1 MKQYILKLYQYNA
14 WANRRVIGCLERQA
28 VTDEKILSIFAHCV
42 AANFIW
48 YNRFMGLPK
57 SDYKLWGGNYSI
69 VEMKQMVEEAA
80 RIWLEFIESNNSFDR
95 VLKYHNYVGD
105 YYENNIQD
113 IMIHLV
119 NHGSYHRGQV
129 AVLLRERGYDP
140 INTDLITYD
149 RVLLGQWKD

>member
-1 MKQYILKLYQYNA
+1 MKTYLLKLYQYNA

-28 VTDEKILSIFAHCV
+28 VTDEKIVSIFAHCV

-57 SDYKLWGGNYSI
+57 SDYKLWGGGYTI
-69 VEMKQMVEEAA
+69 ADLKKMVEEANEL
-80 RIWLEFIESNNSFDR
+80 WMSFIDSNNSFDR

-129 AVLLRERGYDP
+129 AVLLKERGYEP
-140 INTDLITYD
+140 VNTDLITYD

>member
-1 MKQYILKLYQYNA
+1 MKPYLLKLYQYNA

-28 VTDEKILSIFAHCV
+28 VSNEKILSIFAHSV

-48 YNRFMGLPK
+48 YNRFMGLSK
-57 SDYKLWGGNYSI
+57 SEYKLWDGNYTVSD
-69 VEMKQMVEEAA
+69 MKKMVEEAA
-80 RIWLEFIESNNSFDR
+80 RLWLDFIEANDSFDR
-95 VLKYHNYVGD
+95 VLKYTNYVGD

-129 AVLLRERGYDP
+129 AVLLRERGYEP

>member
-1 MKQYILKLYQYNA
+1 MKKYFLKLYQYNA

-28 VTDEKILSIFAHCV
+28 VTDEKILSVFAHCV

-57 SDYKLWGGNYSI
+57 SDYKLWDGNYSI
-69 VEMKQMVEEAA
+69 ADMKKMVEEAS
-80 RIWLEFIESNNSFDR
+80 RLWLDFIEANESFDR
-95 VLKYHNYVGD
+95 VLKYNNYVGD

-129 AVLLRERGYDP
+129 AVLLRERGFEP

>member
-1 MKQYILKLYQYNA
+1 MKTYLLKLYQYNA

-28 VTDEKILSIFAHCV
+28 VTDEKIVSIFAHCV

-48 YNRFMGLPK
+48 YNRFMGLPR
-57 SDYKLWGGNYSI
+57 SDYKLWGGGYTI
-69 VEMKQMVEEAA
+69 ADLKKMVEEANEL
-80 RIWLEFIESNNSFDR
+80 WMSFIDSNNSFDR

-129 AVLLRERGYDP
+129 AVLLRERGYEP
-140 INTDLITYD
+140 VNTDLITYD

>member
-1 MKQYILKLYQYNA
+1 MKHYILKLYQYNA

-69 VEMKQMVEEAA
+69 AEMKQMVEEAA
-80 RIWLEFIESNNSFDR
+80 RKWLEFIESNNSFDR

-129 AVLLRERGYDP
+129 AVLLRERGYEP

>member
-1 MKQYILKLYQYNA
+1 
-14 WANRRVIGCLERQA
+14 
-28 VTDEKILSIFAHCV
+28 
-42 AANFIW
+42 
-48 YNRFMGLPK
+48 
-57 SDYKLWGGNYSI
+57 
-69 VEMKQMVEEAA
+69 MVEEANEL
-80 RIWLEFIESNNSFDR
+80 WMSFIDSNNSFDR

-129 AVLLRERGYDP
+129 AVLLRERGYEP

>member
-69 VEMKQMVEEAA
+69 AEMKQMVEEAA
-80 RIWLEFIESNNSFDR
+80 RKWLEFIESNNSFDR

-129 AVLLRERGYDP
+129 AVLLRERGYEP

>member
-1 MKQYILKLYQYNA
+1 MKTYLLKLYQYNA

-28 VTDEKILSIFAHCV
+28 VTDEKIVSIFAHCV

-57 SDYKLWGGNYSI
+57 SDYKLWGGGYAI
-69 VEMKQMVEEAA
+69 ADLKKMVEDANEL
-80 RIWLEFIESNNSFDR
+80 WMSFIDSNNSFDR

-129 AVLLRERGYDP
+129 AVLLRERGYEP
-140 INTDLITYD
+140 VNTDLITYD

>member
-1 MKQYILKLYQYNA
+1 MKTYLLKLYQYNA

-28 VTDEKILSIFAHCV
+28 VTDEKIVSIFAHCV

-57 SDYKLWGGNYSI
+57 SDHKLWGGGYTI
-69 VEMKQMVEEAA
+69 ADLKKMVEEADQL
-80 RIWLEFIESNNSFDR
+80 WMSFIDSNNSFDR

-129 AVLLRERGYDP
+129 AVLLRERGYEP

>member
-1 MKQYILKLYQYNA
+1 MKTYLLKLYQYNA

-28 VTDEKILSIFAHCV
+28 VTDEKIVSIFAHCV

-57 SDYKLWGGNYSI
+57 SDYKLWGGGYTI
-69 VEMKQMVEEAA
+69 ADLKKMVEEADQL
-80 RIWLEFIESNNSFDR
+80 WMSFIDSNNSFDR

-129 AVLLRERGYDP
+129 AVLLRERGYEP
-140 INTDLITYD
+140 VNTDLITYD
-149 RVLLGQWKD
+149 RVLLGQWND

>member
-1 MKQYILKLYQYNA
+1 MKPYLLKLYQYNA

-28 VTDEKILSIFAHCV
+28 VTDEKIVSIFAHCV

-57 SDYKLWGGNYSI
+57 SEYKLWGGGYTVADLKN
-69 VEMKQMVEEAA
+69 MVEEANE
-80 RIWLEFIESNNSFDR
+80 RWLSFIDSNNSFDR

-129 AVLLRERGYDP
+129 AVLLRERGYEP
-140 INTDLITYD
+140 VNTDLITYD

>member
-1 MKQYILKLYQYNA
+1 MKTYLLKLYQYNA

-28 VTDEKILSIFAHCV
+28 VTDEKIVSIFAHCV

-57 SDYKLWGGNYSI
+57 SDYKLWGGGYTI
-69 VEMKQMVEEAA
+69 ADLKKMVEEANEL
-80 RIWLEFIESNNSFDR
+80 WMSFIHSNNSFDR

-129 AVLLRERGYDP
+129 AVLLRERGYEP
-140 INTDLITYD
+140 VNTDLITYD

>member
-1 MKQYILKLYQYNA
+1 MKTYLLKLYQYNA

-28 VTDEKILSIFAHCV
+28 VTDEKIVSIFAHCV

-57 SDYKLWGGNYSI
+57 SDYKLWGGGYTI
-69 VEMKQMVEEAA
+69 ADLKKMVEEANEL
-80 RIWLEFIESNNSFDR
+80 WMSFIDSNNSFDR

-129 AVLLRERGYDP
+129 AVLLRERGYEP
-140 INTDLITYD
+140 VNTDLITYD